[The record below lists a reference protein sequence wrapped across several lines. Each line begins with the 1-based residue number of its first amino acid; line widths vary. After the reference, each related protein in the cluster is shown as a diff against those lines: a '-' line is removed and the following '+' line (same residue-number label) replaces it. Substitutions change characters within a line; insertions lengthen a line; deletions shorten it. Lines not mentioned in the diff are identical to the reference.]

1 MIYCLV
7 NVLQLGVA
15 VALASVT
22 SLPTTSA
29 PVLATAVAE
38 LCQEVTAEPAKA
50 KVYYNELL
58 AKLNENQK
66 AEETFSNTLAYL
78 NNSTNKKEFLAGG
91 QDCIQFFAGLKAP
104 LLADYEA
111 TGLSLQAAEEKVA
124 RRLAD
129 FIAKIQDAIQAHQK

>member
-78 NNSTNKKEFLAGG
+78 NNSTNKKEFLAGV

-129 FIAKIQDAIQAHQK
+129 FIAKIQAHQK

>member
-78 NNSTNKKEFLAGG
+78 NNSTNKKEFLASV

-129 FIAKIQDAIQAHQK
+129 FIAKIQAHQK